1 MNKYNLALLKVH
13 GTAVLFG
20 ASGIFGALTT
30 SEADTLVLGRVL
42 IASAILILYFL
53 YQKQPL
59 AKITKG
65 QFGQLMLS
73 GVLLAIHWVTFF
85 VAVKVGGVAL
95 ATLGFASFP
104 AFVALFESVFFKEKL
119 YAKDII
125 LLIAITIGL
134 ILVTPDF
141 NFSSE
146 NTQGLLWGILSAVA
160 YGILAVVNRKSMSKL
175 SGLQASFWQYLAAAI
190 FLLPFSGDKLFAVS
204 AIDWFW
210 IFCIGFLCTSVA
222 YTLFISSLDTIN
234 ARTASMII
242 SLEPV
247 YSIALAWWLFGET
260 PSVKML
266 IGGSIILLAV
276 AWSNLKK

>member
-30 SEADTLVLGRVL
+30 SKADTLVLGRVL
-42 IASAILILYFL
+42 IASAILIFYFL

-59 AKITKG
+59 VKITKG

-190 FLLPFSGDKLFAVS
+190 FLLPFSGDKLFSVS

>member
-30 SEADTLVLGRVL
+30 SAADTLVLGRVL
-42 IASAILILYFL
+42 IAAAILILYFL
-53 YQKQPL
+53 YSKQPII
-59 AKITKG
+59 KITKG

-104 AFVALFESVFFKEKL
+104 AFVSLFESVFFKEKL
-119 YAKDII
+119 FAKDII
-125 LLIAITIGL
+125 LLVAVTLGL

-146 NTQGLLWGILSAVA
+146 NTQGLLWGILSAIS

-190 FLLPFSGDKLFAVS
+190 FLLPFSGNKLFTVS

-247 YSIALAWWLFGET
+247 YSIALAWILFGET
-260 PSVKML
+260 PTLKML